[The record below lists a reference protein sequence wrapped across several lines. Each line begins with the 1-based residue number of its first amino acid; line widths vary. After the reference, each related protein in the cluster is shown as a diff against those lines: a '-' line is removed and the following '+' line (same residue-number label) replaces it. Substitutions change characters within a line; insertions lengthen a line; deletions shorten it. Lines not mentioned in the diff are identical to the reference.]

1 MLRVTLYTSPLP
13 SPADA
18 FIISGREEGEGE
30 SSRSSWNTQKRDAL
44 HLRPPFSLYLNSSP
58 RAPVVSLACVRATDF
73 TYRPFLTLLPRRA
86 WDTTTKRREAKYTK
100 SNIQDPGEGLLDLIK
115 DMYNDGDADTR
126 RAISQAWT
134 KASEKAGRGDSL
146 KDSDMDEFSKRFDRS
161 FCKEHKG

>member
-1 MLRVTLYTSPLP
+1 MAFLAGPERVDQFREARQRIGRPEGAVRAVRREHRHQPIGVTLG
-13 SPADA
+13 DRDRV
-18 FIISGREEGEGE
+18 FGEE
-30 SSRSSWNTQKRDAL
+30 
-44 HLRPPFSLYLNSSP
+44 
-58 RAPVVSLACVRATDF
+58 
-73 TYRPFLTLLPRRA
+73 
-86 WDTTTKRREAKYTK
+86 
-100 SNIQDPGEGLLDLIK
+100 LLDLIK